1 MNHFLEN
8 AHILWRHLTPCIL
21 ELAQVW
27 LEAQACESSRR
38 GSSSDEGSGSD
49 NEEDKQQHLHNSKP
63 RKHNRDDSNSS
74 TKWWHNYDHSRR
86 GLERYA
92 SPGQARQILASYKIA
107 VKKVLGEQ
115 HRQRLLGCLFF
126 IPGVV
131 SKNNDVEKIAEIY
144 HSYTS
149 WR

>member
-1 MNHFLEN
+1 MLINTYN
-8 AHILWRHLTPCIL
+8 YL

-38 GSSSDEGSGSD
+38 GSSSDEGSGSSSD
-49 NEEDKQQHLHNSKP
+49 EEDKQQHQQHSKP

-115 HRQRLLGCLFF
+115 QRQRLLGCLFF

-131 SKNNDVEKIAEIY
+131 KNDVEKIAEIY

>member
-1 MNHFLEN
+1 MCPVCVFFY
-8 AHILWRHLTPCIL
+8 AHIICSSYIYL

-38 GSSSDEGSGSD
+38 GSSSDEGSGSSD
-49 NEEDKQQHLHNSKP
+49 EEDKQQHKP
-63 RKHNRDDSNSS
+63 TKKHNRDDSNSS

-92 SPGQARQILASYKIA
+92 SPGQAKQILASYKIA

-131 SKNNDVEKIAEIY
+131 SKNNNVEKIAEIY

>member
-1 MNHFLEN
+1 M
-8 AHILWRHLTPCIL
+8 LTFYTLQYIYL

-49 NEEDKQQHLHNSKP
+49 NEEEKQQLHSNSKP
-63 RKHNRDDSNSS
+63 TRKHNRDDSNSS

-115 HRQRLLGCLFF
+115 QRQRLLGCLF
-126 IPGVV
+126 IPGYV
-131 SKNNDVEKIAEIY
+131 KNDPEKIAEIY

>member
-1 MNHFLEN
+1 V
-8 AHILWRHLTPCIL
+8 LTSYAQSFIYI

-38 GSSSDEGSGSD
+38 GSSSDEGSGSSD
-49 NEEDKQQHLHNSKP
+49 EEDKQQHLHNSKP

-115 HRQRLLGCLFF
+115 QRQRLLGCLFF
-126 IPGVV
+126 IPGV
-131 SKNNDVEKIAEIY
+131 SMYDVEKIAEIY

>member
-1 MNHFLEN
+1 M
-8 AHILWRHLTPCIL
+8 LTSLPVSV

-27 LEAQACESSRR
+27 LEAQACESSKR
-38 GSSSDEGSGSD
+38 GSSSDEGSGSSD
-49 NEEDKQQHLHNSKP
+49 EEDKQQQHHQP
-63 RKHNRDDSNSS
+63 TRKHNRDDSNSS

-115 HRQRLLGCLFF
+115 QRQRLLGCLFF